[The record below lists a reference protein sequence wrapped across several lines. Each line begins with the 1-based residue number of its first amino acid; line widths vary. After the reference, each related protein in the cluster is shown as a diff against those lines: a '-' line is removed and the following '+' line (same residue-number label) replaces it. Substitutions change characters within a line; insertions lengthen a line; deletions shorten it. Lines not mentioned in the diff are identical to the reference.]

1 MVKTEMN
8 SNKKVYTCPEWR
20 DVDAKLRE
28 TQIIKEVIDQSVMV
42 SNAKLKPF
50 TNAGFNY
57 KDRRKPQGK
66 STADPD
72 EQNRLKIM
80 YMRHRHKIDKYKKR
94 LDMALKERDVFLIDE
109 VLSEIAEVDDETE
122 LHHHLR
128 LDIIKGQL
136 CMQSYY
142 KWRNEMR
149 QYNAGQAKS
158 MF

>member
-1 MVKTEMN
+1 
-8 SNKKVYTCPEWR
+8 
-20 DVDAKLRE
+20 
-28 TQIIKEVIDQSVMV
+28 MV

-57 KDRRKPQGK
+57 KDRRKPAGK

-72 EQNRLKIM
+72 EQVRLKIM
-80 YMRHRHKIDKYKKR
+80 YMRHRSTIEKWKR
-94 LDMALKERDVFLIDE
+94 KLESALKERDVFLIDDI
-109 VLSEIAEVDDETE
+109 LAEIAEIDDETE

-128 LDIIKGQL
+128 LDIIKAQL

-149 QYNAGQAKS
+149 LYTAGQAKS